1 MRYETEWQKNQE
13 KIEANF
19 RKKIAYLKKQVHDQ
33 VLEVGLYQ
41 NQSFNQRV
49 LLQEILA
56 ICRQE
61 HLQYLGLDDKLR
73 RIESYAR
80 RALEA
85 K

>member
-1 MRYETEWQKNQE
+1 MRYESVWQKNQT

-19 RKKIAYLKKQVHDQ
+19 KKKIAELKKQVHDQ

-41 NQSFNQRV
+41 NQCFSQRV

-61 HLQYLGLDDKLR
+61 QLQYLELEDKLE
-73 RIESYAR
+73 RIERYAR